1 MTRPTPTLRPLDGRQ
16 TAGRK
21 GVPYDWQRVLLE
33 GDVAD
38 DAGGPVPS
46 APMPA
51 LIGLLLT

>member
-1 MTRPTPTLRPLDGRQ
+1 MTRPTPTARPLDGRQ

-21 GVPYDWQRVLLE
+21 GLPYDWQSLMLE

-38 DAGGPVPS
+38 EADRVLASP
-46 APMPA
+46 AMPA